1 MSHLAQPTRVRN
13 RVRRAELTSG
23 SGGLDVPKAAS
34 GRSVDLATVSRQ
46 PSQFLLRLF
55 EATRGDGIR
64 GLQAIL
70 KILLRRHGLRC
81 IDCREAP

>member
-34 GRSVDLATVSRQ
+34 GRSVDLPTVSRQ
-46 PSQFLLRLF
+46 PSQFLLRL
-55 EATRGDGIR
+55 EATRGGGIR

>member
-1 MSHLAQPTRVRN
+1 VSHLAQPTRVRN
-13 RVRRAELTSG
+13 RVRRAELTPG

-34 GRSVDLATVSRQ
+34 GRSVDLPTVSRQ
-46 PSQFLLRLF
+46 PSQFLLRL